1 MPPPHLVGRMS
12 SRDNGEGFFLPILGV
27 LGALMC
33 VMSADGASLGG
44 EPMPVGWVLGA
55 VCFAALAGAFALAR
69 N

>member
-1 MPPPHLVGRMS
+1 MS
-12 SRDNGEGFFLPILGV
+12 SRDDNGEGFSLPILATFA
-27 LGALMC
+27 ALMC

-55 VCFAALAGAFALAR
+55 VCFAALAGAFAPAR